1 MRHVRIHDAF
11 VLRIDDAWQQHVHTR
26 AATDAWD
33 DHRMYSLACSIDAH
47 WHDQAQ
53 APLLCLAHLHRCTPL
68 PHQVDTARRVI
79 YDMHGCAL
87 LADEV
92 GLGKTIEACI
102 VLKEYLM
109 RGIVKKALLLVPA
122 SLVMQWVRELRTKF
136 GIDAVAHHRKRPAWD
151 YAPII
156 VASLDVAKRAPH
168 RDAIISQTY
177 DFLLVDE
184 AHKLNNDRTANYAL
198 IASIR
203 RTRCLLLTAT
213 PMQNDVRE
221 LVHLLN
227 VLHPGYL
234 GDKQTMRHVR
244 KIVRAG
250 AHLLDAST
258 THTEPTFVQV
268 KNRLHA
274 KMVRNRRDDI
284 GSPLSRDITTQF
296 VAPSDSERA
305 VYDALPSLGV
315 PNALA
320 LLTLQ
325 REACSSRDALFV
337 ALVRMMP
344 TLPNEQHVIDLLQ
357 LLRTIRIPAKASVL
371 LHTLLRTRAKTIVF
385 TTYRATQQFLL
396 SFLRS
401 HGWTALPYDGSM
413 SRGKKSW
420 MLERFARDVDVLIAT
435 EAGNEGLN
443 VQFCQHLI
451 NYDLPWNPMRL
462 EQRIGRIDRIGQ
474 TGRVHIT
481 NFVTQHTVESHMLEL
496 LQTKISYFRHVIGD
510 ILPVLTDHAPAQRC
524 AHPPPKLQ
532 NERKDDPLLHDVLC
546 TFATVTNCDVI
557 EQRPQSIIVQLTPD
571 MDKQLLGRSWYWAF
585 VARTNA
591 QPVPMRIH
599 WHDPQTDQA
608 PIAQTLTEPLAWDSP
623 SITRLIDFVRAQGT
637 CTRLYA
643 QHCDAPL
650 HPWLVVH
657 WHLNKHPLV
666 SAPHLHT
673 TSIDLVHGTIA
684 HDVPPHAHALKA
696 HPIDHAVHTPPTITL
711 QDAMH
716 AVTDALIEK
725 VRTFDPSWAHEAHTA
740 LHCASDTMTK
750 QCSDA
755 HHQIVRLAELYDRQ
769 RPYMAASAVR
779 GALYYV

>member
-1 MRHVRIHDAF
+1 MRHVRMHDAF
-11 VLRIDDAWQQHVHTR
+11 VLRIDDAWHDR
-26 AATDAWD
+26 ARARYTTDQWD
-33 DHRMYSLACSIDAH
+33 DFRMYKLACAIDAH

-53 APLLCLAHLHRCTPL
+53 APLVCLAHLPRCTPL
-68 PHQVDTARRVI
+68 PHQVATARRVI

-102 VLKEYLM
+102 VLKEFVM

-136 GIDAVAHHRKRPAWD
+136 GIYAVAHHRKRPAWD
-151 YAPII
+151 YAPIV
-156 VASLDVAKRAPH
+156 VASLDVAKRPPH
-168 RDAIISQTY
+168 CSAIASQTY
-177 DFLLVDE
+177 DLLLVDE
-184 AHKLNNDRTANYAL
+184 AHKLNNDRTANYAF
-198 IASIR
+198 IGSIR

-234 GDKQTMRHVR
+234 GDKQSIRHVR

-250 AHLLDAST
+250 AHLLDTST
-258 THTEPTFVQV
+258 THSEPTFVHV

-274 KMVRNRRDDI
+274 KMVRNRREDI
-284 GSPLSRDITTQF
+284 DSPLSRDITTQF
-296 VAPSDSERA
+296 VAPSASERA
-305 VYDALPSLGV
+305 VYDALPTLGV
-315 PNALA
+315 QNALA

-344 TLPNEQHVIDLLQ
+344 TMPSEKQITDVLQ
-357 LLRTIRIPAKASVL
+357 LLRTIRIPSKASVL

-385 TTYRATQQFLL
+385 TTYRATQQYLL
-396 SFLRS
+396 SFLRE
-401 HGWTALPYDGSM
+401 HGFTALPYDGSM

-481 NFVTQHTVESHMLEL
+481 NFVTQHTVEAHMLAL
-496 LQTKISYFRHVIGD
+496 LQTKISVFRHVIGD
-510 ILPVLTDHAPAQRC
+510 ILPVLTDHAPARQS
-524 AHPPPKLQ
+524 APPPAIAQ
-532 NERKDDPLLHDVLC
+532 HDHVDDPLLHEILC
-546 TFATVTNCDVI
+546 TFAAVTHCAVV
-557 EQRPQSIIVQLTPD
+557 EQHARSLVVQLTPE
-571 MDKQLLGRSWYWAF
+571 MDKLLLQRSWYWAV
-585 VARTNA
+585 VARTNE

-599 WHDPQTDQA
+599 WHDPRTA
-608 PIAQTLTEPLAWDSP
+608 PPPIAQTMNEPLAWDSP
-623 SITRLIDFVRAQGT
+623 AIARLIDVIRAQGT

-657 WHLNKHPLV
+657 WHLTYHPYGTTDR
-666 SAPHLHT
+666 LHT
-673 TSIDLVHGTIA
+673 TSIDLVHGTIT
-684 HDVPPHAHALKA
+684 HDEPPYTHPLDA
-696 HPIDHAVHTPPTITL
+696 HPIAHAEHTAPKQL
-711 QDAMH
+711 LHDAME
-716 AVTDALIEK
+716 ALTAALIDK
-725 VRTFDPSWAHEAHTA
+725 VRTYDACWAHEARTA
-740 LHCASDTMTK
+740 LDSACDTITK
-750 QCSDA
+750 QCGDDM
-755 HHQIVRLAELYDRQ
+755 IMRLAEVYDRQ
-769 RPYMAASAVR
+769 RPYMTATAVR